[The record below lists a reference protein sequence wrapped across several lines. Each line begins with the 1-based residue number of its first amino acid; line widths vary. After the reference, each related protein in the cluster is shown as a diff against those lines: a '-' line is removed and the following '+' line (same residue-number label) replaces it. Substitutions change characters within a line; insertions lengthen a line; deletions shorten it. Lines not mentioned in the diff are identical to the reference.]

1 MEPDVGNVLKTYPLG
16 ENGLIVVWCTAEHG
30 ILRTSA
36 RGAQKAGSSFS
47 GRLDL
52 FYSCELGF
60 NSSRQ
65 GDLHPLTQVA
75 LLKPRLGLRKNLAT
89 LKLAG
94 YMAHL
99 TLATVEHGTPIP
111 EFYDLL
117 DRALDY
123 LCEHEGSLRIL
134 AHFEKRLAE
143 EHGLYQPGVPPVS
156 ALAGHF
162 PHLPRER
169 DDLLKLLQRHT
180 DENHS

>member
-1 MEPDVGNVLKTYPLG
+1 MEADTGTVLKTYPLG
-16 ENGLIVVWCTAEHG
+16 ENGLIVVWSTAGHG

-36 RGAQKAGSSFS
+36 RGAQKPGGPFS

-60 NSSRQ
+60 NPSRQ
-65 GDLHPLTQVA
+65 GDLHPLAHAA

-111 EFYDLL
+111 EFYELL

-123 LCEHEGSLRIL
+123 LCEHEGTMPIL
-134 AHFEKRLAE
+134 SHFEKRLAE
-143 EHGLYQPGVPPVS
+143 EHGLYEPGTVPIA

-169 DDLLKLLQRHT
+169 DDLLALLSRR
-180 DENHS
+180 

>member
-1 MEPDVGNVLKTYPLG
+1 MEADTGIVLKTYPLG
-16 ENGLIVVWCTAEHG
+16 ENGLIVVWCAAEHG
-30 ILRTSA
+30 IVRTSA
-36 RGAQKAGSSFS
+36 RGAMKPGGALS

-52 FYSCELGF
+52 FYSCELGYQP
-60 NSSRQ
+60 SRR
-65 GDLHPLTQVA
+65 GDLHSLAHVA

-94 YMAHL
+94 YMAQL
-99 TLATVEHGTPIP
+99 TLATVEPGAPIP

-123 LCEHEGSLRIL
+123 LGEHDASARIL

-143 EHGLYQPGVPPVS
+143 EHGLYRPGVSPVT

-162 PHLPRER
+162 ACLPRDR
-169 DDLLKLLQRHT
+169 DDVLRLLARA
-180 DENHS
+180 

>member
-1 MEPDVGNVLKTYPLG
+1 MEGDTGIVLKTYPLG

-30 ILRTSA
+30 IVRTSA
-36 RGAQKAGSSFS
+36 RGALKPGSAFA

-60 NSSRQ
+60 QPSRQ
-65 GDLHPLTQVA
+65 GDLHPLAHAA
-75 LLKPRLGLRKNLAT
+75 LLNPRLALRKKLAT

-94 YMAHL
+94 YMAQL
-99 TLATVEHGTPIP
+99 TLSTVEHDTPIP

-123 LCEHEGSLRIL
+123 ICLHDASERIL

-143 EHGLYQPGVPPVS
+143 EHGLYQPGVPPIA

-169 DDLLKLLQRHT
+169 DDLLRLL
-180 DENHS
+180 SSP